1 MVKNDV
7 ILRKAERMEI
17 AEALALIRPVPDF
30 PIPGILFQDIAPLIG
45 NPKAYE
51 VVTKEFAQTDCP
63 FNLVAGVE
71 SRGFILASAIA
82 IDSAVG
88 FVPIRKAGKLPGAVI
103 KRDYGLEYGSDSLE
117 MQVDALSQVA
127 KPTVLLIDDVLA
139 TGGTLIAALEL
150 ITDLAGEICEV
161 AVLLEITALGGRER
175 ISAAFPGLKIRS
187 LVQI

>member
-1 MVKNDV
+1 MK
-7 ILRKAERMEI
+7 LS
-17 AEALALIRPVPDF
+17 EALALIRPVPDF
-30 PIPGILFQDIAPLIG
+30 PIPGILFQDIAPLIA
-45 NPKAYE
+45 NPKAFDL
-51 VVTKEFAQTDCP
+51 VTKEFAQTETP

-103 KRDYGLEYGSDSLE
+103 KREYGLEYGSDSLE
-117 MQVDALSQVA
+117 MQVAAFSTVKD
-127 KPTVLLIDDVLA
+127 PRVLLIDDVLA

-150 ITDLAGEICEV
+150 IAELAGEVCEV
-161 AVLLEITALGGRER
+161 AVLLEICALGGRER
-175 ISAAFPGLKIRS
+175 MLAAFPNLKIRA

>member
-1 MVKNDV
+1 MK
-7 ILRKAERMEI
+7 IS
-17 AEALALIRPVPDF
+17 EALALIRPVPDF
-30 PIPGILFQDIAPLIG
+30 PIPGILSQDIAPLIA

-51 VVTKEFAQTDCP
+51 LVTKEFAQTETP

-88 FVPIRKAGKLPGAVI
+88 FVPIRKAGKLPGVVV
-103 KRDYGLEYGSDSLE
+103 RREYGLEYGSDSLE
-117 MQVDALSQVA
+117 MQIGAFNQVQE
-127 KPTVLLIDDVLA
+127 PRVLLIDDVLA

-150 ITDLAGEICEV
+150 IEELAGEVCEV
-161 AVLLEITALGGRER
+161 AVLLEICALGGRER
-175 ISAAFPGLKIRS
+175 LLAAFPNLKIRA

>member
-1 MVKNDV
+1 MR
-7 ILRKAERMEI
+7 IS
-17 AEALALIRPVPDF
+17 EALALIRPVPDF
-30 PIPGILFQDIAPLIG
+30 PIPGILFQDIAPLIS
-45 NPKAYE
+45 NPKAFDL
-51 VVTKEFAQTDCP
+51 VTKEFAQTETP

-103 KRDYGLEYGSDSLE
+103 KREYGLEYGNDSLE
-117 MQVDALSQVA
+117 MQVAAFSEVKD
-127 KPTVLLIDDVLA
+127 PRVLLIDDVLA

-150 ITDLAGEICEV
+150 IAELAGEVCEV
-161 AVLLEITALGGRER
+161 AVLLEICALGGRER
-175 ISAAFPGLKIRS
+175 MLAAFPNLKIRA

>member
-1 MVKNDV
+1 MR
-7 ILRKAERMEI
+7 IS
-17 AEALALIRPVPDF
+17 EALALIRPVPDF
-30 PIPGILFQDIAPLIG
+30 PIPGILFQDIAPLIS
-45 NPKAYE
+45 NPKAFDL
-51 VVTKEFAQTDCP
+51 VTKEFAQTETR

-103 KRDYGLEYGSDSLE
+103 KREYGLEYGSDSLE
-117 MQVDALSQVA
+117 MQVAAFSEVKD
-127 KPTVLLIDDVLA
+127 PRVLLIDDVLA

-150 ITDLAGEICEV
+150 IAELTGEVCEV
-161 AVLLEITALGGRER
+161 AVLLEICALGGRER
-175 ISAAFPGLKIRS
+175 MLAAFPNLKIRA

>member
-1 MVKNDV
+1 MR
-7 ILRKAERMEI
+7 IS
-17 AEALALIRPVPDF
+17 EALALIRPVPDF
-30 PIPGILFQDIAPLIG
+30 PIPGILFQDIAPLIS
-45 NPKAYE
+45 NPKAFE
-51 VVTKEFAQTDCP
+51 LVTKEFAQTETP

-103 KRDYGLEYGSDSLE
+103 KRKYGLEYGSDSLE
-117 MQVDALSQVA
+117 MQVAAFSEVKD
-127 KPTVLLIDDVLA
+127 PRVLLIDDVLA

-150 ITDLAGEICEV
+150 IAELAGEVCEV
-161 AVLLEITALGGRER
+161 AVLLEICALGGRER
-175 ISAAFPGLKIRS
+175 MLAAFPNLKIRA

>member
-1 MVKNDV
+1 MK
-7 ILRKAERMEI
+7 I
-17 AEALALIRPVPDF
+17 AEALALIRPIPDF
-30 PIPGILFQDIAPLIG
+30 PIPGVLFQDIAPLIA
-45 NPKAYE
+45 NPVAYE
-51 VVTKEFAQTDCP
+51 LITKEFAQTKSA

-103 KRDYGLEYGSDSLE
+103 KREYGLEYGSDSLE
-117 MQVDALSQVA
+117 MQVDALSHVA
-127 KPTVLLIDDVLA
+127 DPKVLLIDDVLA

-150 ITDLAGEICEV
+150 ITDLAGEICEI
-161 AVLLEITALGGRER
+161 AVLLEISALGGRER
-175 ISAAFPGLKIRS
+175 ILAAYPNLKIRA

>member
-1 MVKNDV
+1 MK
-7 ILRKAERMEI
+7 I
-17 AEALALIRPVPDF
+17 ADALALIRPVPDF
-30 PIPGILFQDIAPLIG
+30 PIPGILFQDIAPLIA
-45 NPKAYE
+45 NPKAFDL
-51 VVTKEFAQTDCP
+51 VTKEFAQTETP

-103 KRDYGLEYGSDSLE
+103 KREYGLEYGSDSLE
-117 MQVDALSQVA
+117 MQVAAFSEVKD
-127 KPTVLLIDDVLA
+127 PRVLLIDDVLA

-150 ITDLAGEICEV
+150 IAELAGEICEV
-161 AVLLEITALGGRER
+161 AVLLEIRALGGRER
-175 ISAAFPGLKIRS
+175 LLAAFPSLKIRA

>member
-1 MVKNDV
+1 MR
-7 ILRKAERMEI
+7 IS
-17 AEALALIRPVPDF
+17 EALALIRPVPDF
-30 PIPGILFQDIAPLIG
+30 PIPGILFQDIAPLIS
-45 NPKAYE
+45 NPKAFDL
-51 VVTKEFAQTDCP
+51 VTKEFAQTETP

-103 KRDYGLEYGSDSLE
+103 KREYGLEYGSDSLE
-117 MQVDALSQVA
+117 MQVAAFSEVKD
-127 KPTVLLIDDVLA
+127 PRVLLIDDVLA

-150 ITDLAGEICEV
+150 IAELTGEVCEV
-161 AVLLEITALGGRER
+161 AVLLEICALGGRER
-175 ISAAFPGLKIRS
+175 MLAAFPNLKIRA

>member
-1 MVKNDV
+1 MR
-7 ILRKAERMEI
+7 IS
-17 AEALALIRPVPDF
+17 EALALIRPVPDF
-30 PIPGILFQDIAPLIG
+30 PIPGILFQDIAPLIS
-45 NPKAYE
+45 NPKAFDL
-51 VVTKEFAQTDCP
+51 VTKEFAQTETP

-103 KRDYGLEYGSDSLE
+103 KREYGLEYGNDSLE
-117 MQVDALSQVA
+117 MQVTAFSEVKD
-127 KPTVLLIDDVLA
+127 PRVLLIDDVLA

-150 ITDLAGEICEV
+150 IAELAGEVCEV
-161 AVLLEITALGGRER
+161 AVLLEICALGGRER
-175 ISAAFPGLKIRS
+175 MLAAFPNLKIRA

>member
-1 MVKNDV
+1 MK
-7 ILRKAERMEI
+7 IS
-17 AEALALIRPVPDF
+17 EALALIRPVPDF
-30 PIPGILFQDIAPLIG
+30 PIPGILFQDIAPLIS
-45 NPKAYE
+45 NPKAFDL
-51 VVTKEFAQTDCP
+51 VTKEFAQTETP

-103 KRDYGLEYGSDSLE
+103 KREYGLEYGSDSLE
-117 MQVDALSQVA
+117 MQVAAFSEVKD
-127 KPTVLLIDDVLA
+127 PRVLLIDDVLA

-150 ITDLAGEICEV
+150 IAELAGEICEV
-161 AVLLEITALGGRER
+161 AVLLEIRALGGRER
-175 ISAAFPGLKIRS
+175 LLAVFPSLKIRA

>member
-1 MVKNDV
+1 
-7 ILRKAERMEI
+7 MEI
-17 AEALALIRPVPDF
+17 AEALALIRPIPDF
-30 PIPGILFQDIAPLIG
+30 PIPGILFQDIAPLIA

-51 VVTKEFAQTDCP
+51 LVTKEFAQTNSP

-88 FVPIRKAGKLPGAVI
+88 FVPIRKAGKLPGSVI
-103 KRDYGLEYGSDSLE
+103 KREYGLEYGSDSLA
-117 MQVDALSQVA
+117 MQVDALAHVSEPQ
-127 KPTVLLIDDVLA
+127 VLLIDDVLA

-150 ITDLAGEICEV
+150 LKDLAAEVCEV
-161 AVLLEITALGGRER
+161 AVLLEISELGGRER
-175 ISAAFPGLKIRS
+175 ILAAFPEIKIRA

>member
-1 MVKNDV
+1 
-7 ILRKAERMEI
+7 MEI
-17 AEALALIRPVPDF
+17 AEALALIRPIPDF
-30 PIPGILFQDIAPLIG
+30 PIPGILFQDIAPLIA

-51 VVTKEFAQTDCP
+51 LVTKEFAQTNSP

-88 FVPIRKAGKLPGAVI
+88 FVPIRKAGKLPGSVI
-103 KRDYGLEYGSDSLE
+103 KREYGLEYGSDSLE
-117 MQVDALSQVA
+117 MQVDALAHVSEP
-127 KPTVLLIDDVLA
+127 KVLLIDDVLA

-150 ITDLAGEICEV
+150 LKDLASEVCEV
-161 AVLLEITALGGRER
+161 AVLLEISELGGRER
-175 ISAAFPGLKIRS
+175 ILAAFPEIKIRA

>member
-1 MVKNDV
+1 
-7 ILRKAERMEI
+7 MEI
-17 AEALALIRPVPDF
+17 AEALALIRPIPDF
-30 PIPGILFQDIAPLIG
+30 PIPGILFQDISPLIA

-51 VVTKEFAQTDCP
+51 LVTKEFAQTNSP

-88 FVPIRKAGKLPGAVI
+88 FVPIRKAGKLPGSVI
-103 KRDYGLEYGSDSLE
+103 KREYGLEYGSDSLE
-117 MQVDALSQVA
+117 MQVDALAHVSEPQ
-127 KPTVLLIDDVLA
+127 VLLIDDVLA

-150 ITDLAGEICEV
+150 LKDLAAEVCEV
-161 AVLLEITALGGRER
+161 AVLLEISELGGRER
-175 ISAAFPGLKIRS
+175 ILAAFPEIKIRA

>member
-1 MVKNDV
+1 MR
-7 ILRKAERMEI
+7 IS
-17 AEALALIRPVPDF
+17 EALALIRPVPDF
-30 PIPGILFQDIAPLIG
+30 PIPGILFQDIAPLIS
-45 NPKAYE
+45 NPKAFE
-51 VVTKEFAQTDCP
+51 LVTKEFAQTETP

-103 KRDYGLEYGSDSLE
+103 KREYGLEYGSDSLE
-117 MQVDALSQVA
+117 MQVAAFSEVKD
-127 KPTVLLIDDVLA
+127 PRVLLIDDVLA

-150 ITDLAGEICEV
+150 IAELAGEVCEV
-161 AVLLEITALGGRER
+161 AVLLEICALGGRER
-175 ISAAFPGLKIRS
+175 MLAAFPNLKIRA